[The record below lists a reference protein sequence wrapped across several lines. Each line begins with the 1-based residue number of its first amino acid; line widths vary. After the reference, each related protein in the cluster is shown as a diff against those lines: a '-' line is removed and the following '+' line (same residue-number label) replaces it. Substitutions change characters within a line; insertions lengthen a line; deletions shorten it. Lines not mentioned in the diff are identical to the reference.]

1 MQLKIRTNL
10 NFFFFSKAS
19 LLNLQNIYKLNES
32 LGKTVSML
40 VQTDQLSNKYG
51 GSFSQ
56 SQNIQHVLILVRIL
70 AQIGEFYLRH
80 DKINDAENCCQ
91 EISYIHPMSYLHI
104 YLVWIYLNY
113 S

>member
-1 MQLKIRTNL
+1 MFLSI
-10 NFFFFSKAS
+10 KAS

-40 VQTDQLSNKYG
+40 IQTDQLSNKYG
-51 GSFSQ
+51 GSFIQ

-104 YLVWIYLNY
+104 YLVSYLNLFFY
-113 S
+113 